1 MPLQTPDAVW
11 RYIKHA
17 IVIEG
22 VGSIHMASSGKVMT
36 FINKVF
42 EAKHSITAPGN
53 MDPLPI
59 KEALQG
65 FCQVNN
71 SKKIY
76 HQLLKLKNKQCS

>member
-1 MPLQTPDAVW
+1 MQLVL
-11 RYIKHA
+11 K
-17 IVIEG
+17 

-59 KEALQG
+59 KEAPARILPGQ
-65 FCQVNN
+65 QL
-71 SKKIY
+71 KKDLPTAPET
-76 HQLLKLKNKQCS
+76 QNKQCS